1 MTANLS
7 FKATVLFKGE
17 YLKIVYF
24 RGSYYRTLLG
34 NYRQAIKMVPFSH
47 DKKTMT
53 LCDPD

>member
-34 NYRQAIKMVPFSH
+34 NYRQAIEWYQLGMRFSVNC
-47 DKKTMT
+47 KTG
-53 LCDPD
+53 